1 LSTTIKPAKPI
12 ARGTRLAGKVAVV
25 TGIGAGIGR
34 GCARLFAAQG
44 AQVIGCD
51 IDAAAA
57 RSTVEEAAAEGLRI
71 DSLHPCDMTDPA
83 DVARLIGFALAQAG
97 GIDLLV
103 NAAAFGAFEPIERM
117 DYLEHWRKTM
127 VGELDIVFLAC
138 KAVWPHLVERGGGA
152 IINFSSA
159 NAHHALDTSPA
170 LAHCAGKGGVLAM
183 TRQLAA
189 EGAAHG
195 IRANSIAPGLIE
207 TAATRMPLDHLPGFR
222 EQVLA
227 KAMIKRLGQPEDIA
241 WCALYLGS
249 DESSFVTGADFR
261 VDAGATAW

>member
-1 LSTTIKPAKPI
+1 LSKTIKPAKPI
-12 ARGTRLAGKVAVV
+12 ERGNRLAGKVAVV

-34 GCARLFAAQG
+34 GCARMFAAQG
-44 AQVIGCD
+44 AHVIGCD
-51 IDAAAA
+51 IDADAAQA
-57 RSTVEEAAAEGLRI
+57 TVDDIRAEGLRI
-71 DSLHPCDMTDPA
+71 DSLHPCDMTNPA
-83 DVARLIGFALAQAG
+83 SVQRLVEFALVHGG
-97 GIDLLV
+97 GIDILI
-103 NAAAFGAFEPIERM
+103 NAAAFGVFEPIETM
-117 DYLEHWRKTM
+117 DYVEHWRKTM

-138 KAVWPHLVERGGGA
+138 KAAWPHLIARGGGA

-159 NAHHALDTSPA
+159 NAYHALDTSPA

-189 EGAAHG
+189 EGAPHG

-207 TAATRMPLDHLPGFR
+207 TAATRTPLDSLPGFR

-227 KAMIKRLGQPEDIA
+227 KAMIKRLGQPEDVA
-241 WCALYLGS
+241 WCALYLAS
-249 DESSFVTGADFR
+249 DEATLVTASDFS

>member
-1 LSTTIKPAKPI
+1 MTHPI
-12 ARGTRLAGKVAVV
+12 NTPKARERGNRLAGKVAVM

-34 GCARLFAAQG
+34 GCALMFAAQG
-44 AQVIGCD
+44 AHVVGCD
-51 IDAAAA
+51 IDA
-57 RSTVEEAAAEGLRI
+57 EAAQATIDMAHAEGLRI
-71 DSLHPCDMTDPA
+71 DSLHPCDMTNPA
-83 DVARLIGFALAQAG
+83 DVQRLIELALAQAG
-97 GIDLLV
+97 GIDILV

-138 KAVWPHLVERGGGA
+138 KAAWPHLITRGGGS

-159 NAHHALDTSPA
+159 NAHHAIETSPA

-189 EGAAHG
+189 EGGRHG
-195 IRANSIAPGLIE
+195 IRANTIAPGLIE
-207 TAATRMPLDHLPGFR
+207 TAATRAPLDNLPGFR
-222 EQVLA
+222 EEVLS
-227 KAMIKRLGQPEDIA
+227 KAMIKRIGQPEDIG
-241 WCALYLGS
+241 WCAVYLGS
-249 DESSFVTGADFR
+249 DESGYVTGADFR